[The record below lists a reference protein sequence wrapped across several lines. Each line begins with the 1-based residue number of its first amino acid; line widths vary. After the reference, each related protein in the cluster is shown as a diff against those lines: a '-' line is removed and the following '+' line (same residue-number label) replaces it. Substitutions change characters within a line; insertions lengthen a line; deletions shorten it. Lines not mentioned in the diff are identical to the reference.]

1 MAMMKRKF
9 DKISGHDPWEIEAAG
24 LVEYFKLDPADARD
38 VVAIRWMQRGD
49 DRPLAAALR
58 DGPLGPPVLSQLL
71 KMVDEGQFTAKRK
84 RGAPR
89 QPSKVTRDIFI
100 AARYELR
107 TGKSDDAIQALAKEF
122 NIGDEAIR
130 RAIKHRPKPTT

>member
-1 MAMMKRKF
+1 MTKRKL
-9 DKISGHDPWEIEAAG
+9 DQIDGHEPWEVEAAG
-24 LVEYFKLDPADARD
+24 LAEHLELDPDYARN
-38 VVAIRWMQRGD
+38 VVVIRWMQRGD

-58 DGPLGPPVLSQLL
+58 AGPLGGAVLSQLL

-89 QPSKVTRDIFI
+89 HPSKNIRDIFI
-100 AARYELR
+100 AVRYETR
-107 TGKSDDAIQALAKEF
+107 TGKSDEAIQQLAQDY
-122 NIGDEAIR
+122 NLSDEAIR

>member
-1 MAMMKRKF
+1 MTKRKL
-9 DKISGHDPWEIEAAG
+9 DKIDGQEPWEVEAGG
-24 LVEYFKLDPADARD
+24 LVEHFKFDQATARD
-38 VVAIRWMQRGD
+38 VVVIRWMQRGD

-58 DGPLGPPVLSQLL
+58 DGPLGDAVLSQLL

-89 QPSKVTRDIFI
+89 QPSKNIRDIFI
-100 AARYELR
+100 AVRYENR
-107 TGKSDDAIQALAKEF
+107 SGKSDEAIQALAKEF

-130 RAIKHRPKPTT
+130 RAIKRRPKPTT